1 MNYIIMTTAKEQ
13 ARFILS
19 TQSIIWL
26 VASAALVM
34 VILTWVNWGNIDD
47 L

>member
-1 MNYIIMTTAKEQ
+1 MTTAKEQ

-19 TQSIIWL
+19 AQSTVWLIIGIMITL
-26 VASAALVM
+26 VV
-34 VILTWVNWGNIDD
+34 LTWVNWGNIDD